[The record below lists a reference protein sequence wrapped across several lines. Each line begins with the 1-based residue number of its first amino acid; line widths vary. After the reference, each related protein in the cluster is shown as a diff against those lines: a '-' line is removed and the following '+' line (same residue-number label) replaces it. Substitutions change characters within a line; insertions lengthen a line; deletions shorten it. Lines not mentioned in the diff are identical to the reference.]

1 MRTHPRCIKRT
12 PTDRLR
18 GAAAR
23 AVCLSLLGLG
33 AAGSAS
39 AVDFGPFS
47 LNGFVKGEV
56 TRVSTLCEDNEC
68 QVDPLAR
75 KDYVWADELVQ
86 GKAWG
91 SGTTTLT
98 LIQPYLGFKYDL
110 PGGFKVSAML
120 SQRWRDGDVDFDGYW
135 YDRNVAL
142 SHEDYGSVRIGAMT
156 TRGWSMA
163 DYPFGADIGLSD
175 PWASSGAGYG
185 LLTRALRYTSRV
197 FDVADGDLLV
207 EGTYDIG
214 ESGWDR
220 NKPRFLELWVHYGRG
235 DLSLDLIFQD
245 TKNGTPSAFGHGP
258 FTGLFYDPSFDA
270 QLGESSQGI
279 AMAMARYR
287 VDARVE
293 LLGGVRANRW
303 SGAYAV
309 LLQPASANPGGFD
322 IWNNPFNADWSTDLG
337 GGVYKGY
344 SARSVDLVLGTRYK
358 VGKWAASAALLYL
371 GAASTGNPSDRGAA
385 NSATIATLGLYYD
398 VLKGLQVYGSGNLVS
413 YGRQGLSPLSMPSN
427 SAFTNIDSRLTDR
440 GNWFTAGVVYTF

>member
-1 MRTHPRCIKRT
+1 MRTHPRCNKRA
-12 PTDRLR
+12 PIDRLR

-23 AVCLSLLGLG
+23 AVCLSVLGLG

-39 AVDFGPFS
+39 AFDFGPFS
-47 LNGFVKGEV
+47 LTGFVKGEV

-75 KDYVWADELVQ
+75 KDFIWADELVQ
-86 GKAWG
+86 GTAWG
-91 SGTTTLT
+91 AGTTTLT

-110 PGGFKVSAML
+110 PGGFKFSALL

-135 YDRNVAL
+135 YEKNVAL
-142 SHEDYGSVRIGAMT
+142 GHEDYGSVRIGAMT

-163 DYPFGADIGLSD
+163 DYPFGTDIGLAD

-185 LLTRALRYTSRV
+185 LLTRAVRYTSRV
-197 FDVADGDLLV
+197 FDVADGDLVV
-207 EGTYDIG
+207 EGTYDFG

-220 NKPRFLELWVHYGRG
+220 NKPRFLELWVHYGKG

-245 TKNGTPSAFGHGP
+245 TKNGTPSAFSHGP
-258 FTGLFYDPSFDA
+258 FTGLFYDASFDD

-287 VDARVE
+287 IDSRFE

-371 GAASTGNPSDRGAA
+371 GAASTDNPSDRGAA
-385 NSATIATLGLYYD
+385 NSATVGTIGLYYD

-440 GNWFTAGVVYTF
+440 GYWFTAGVDYRF

>member
-1 MRTHPRCIKRT
+1 MHTHPRCITRT
-12 PTDRLR
+12 PIDRLR
-18 GAAAR
+18 GATAR
-23 AVCLSLLGLG
+23 AACLAVLSLG

-39 AVDFGPFS
+39 AIDFGPFS
-47 LNGFVKGEV
+47 LTGFVKGEV

-75 KDYVWADELVQ
+75 KDFIWADPLVQ
-86 GKAWG
+86 GTAWG
-91 SGTTTLT
+91 AGTTTLT

-110 PGGFKVSAML
+110 PGGFKFSALL
-120 SQRWRDGDVDFDGYW
+120 SQRWRDGEEDFDGYW
-135 YDRNVAL
+135 YEKNVAL
-142 SHEDYGSVRIGAMT
+142 SHEDYGAVRIGAMT

-163 DYPFGADIGLSD
+163 DYPFGTDIGLSD

-185 LLTRALRYTSRV
+185 LLTRAVRYTSRV
-197 FDVADGDLLV
+197 FDVANGDLVV

-220 NKPRFLELWVHYGRG
+220 NKPRFLEVWIHYGKG
-235 DLSLDLIFQD
+235 DLALDLIFQD

-258 FTGLFYDPSFDA
+258 FTGLFYDSAFDS

-287 VDARVE
+287 VDAQWE

-309 LLQPASANPGGFD
+309 LLQSASANPGGFD
-322 IWNNPFNADWSTDLG
+322 IWNNPFNVDWSTDLG

-344 SARSVDLVLGTRYK
+344 SARSVDVVLGARYK
-358 VGKWAASAALLYL
+358 VGKWAASAALLHL
-371 GAASTGNPSDRGAA
+371 GSASTDNPSDRGAA
-385 NSATIATLGLYYD
+385 NSATIGTLGLYYD
-398 VLKGLQVYGSGNLVS
+398 VLKGLQVYGSANLVN
-413 YGRQGLSPLSMPSN
+413 YGRQGLSPMSMPSN
-427 SAFTNIDSRLTDR
+427 SAFTNIDSRLTTR
-440 GNWFTAGVVYTF
+440 GNWFTAGIDYRF